1 MQGNNNLLTYSICY
15 TVTAF
20 FYLLRTIT
28 CLQIDEYS
36 VGSRLWPRGCA
47 LAERLWSEPEGR
59 EAWREAEQRL
69 LEQRRRLAVVRG
81 LDADVVQPEFC
92 RQNDGYCY
100 AASGGGGQPA
110 NVPLPGQDEAVIE
123 ALRLQ
128 KLELS
133 RRQQQERTESHVRW
147 LALGFFF
154 LVLGFF
160 KRRPVFTSAIFIADL
175 CNKLFQL
182 LTSKLDL
189 RFIAIR

>member
-1 MQGNNNLLTYSICY
+1 M
-15 TVTAF
+15 
-20 FYLLRTIT
+20 
-28 CLQIDEYS
+28 QIDEYS

-100 AASGGGGQPA
+100 AASGGGGGGQPA

-160 KRRPVFTSAIFIADL
+160 KRRAVFTSAIFIADL
-175 CNKLFQL
+175 CNKLFQS
-182 LTSKLDL
+182 LTSKLNL